1 MPVNPVMP
9 SFGRSSRSSALP
21 KEVETFRSELF
32 ENLSEAVD
40 SLQSVSV
47 SLSVERSDSS
57 YIFYLAAYKD
67 GRSVLD
73 EGGSIE
79 KLLPTNGE
87 NKEYFKDW
95 VAKINPNET
104 TPERAVIILSP
115 K

>member
-9 SFGRSSRSSALP
+9 NFGRSSRSSALP

-32 ENLSEAVD
+32 ENFSESVD
-40 SLQSVSV
+40 SLQPV
-47 SLSVERSDSS
+47 SLTLTVERTDTN

-73 EGGSIE
+73 EAGNIE
-79 KLLPTNGE
+79 KLLPTKGE
-87 NKEYFKDW
+87 NNGYFKNW
-95 VAKINPNET
+95 VAKIDPNES
-104 TPERAVIILSP
+104 TPERAVIILTQ